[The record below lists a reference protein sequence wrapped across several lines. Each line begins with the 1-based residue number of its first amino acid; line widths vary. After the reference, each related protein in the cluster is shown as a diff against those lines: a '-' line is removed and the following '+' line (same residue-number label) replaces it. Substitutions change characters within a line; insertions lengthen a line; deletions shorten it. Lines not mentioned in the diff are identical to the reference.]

1 MRNTMFIYTFVR
13 ERFVRCTG
21 TSLVIFLLSEVC
33 LVQDVSGVYC
43 TSVFRLS
50 CLRHFSFHISV
61 FILFVQLERKQISAK
76 ENGETCEPDDGSRVK
91 FRNVVYIKYQT
102 VEMSKDVML

>member
-1 MRNTMFIYTFVR
+1 MRNTMFMYTFFR

-33 LVQDVSGVYC
+33 LVQDVLRVYC

-50 CLRHFSFHISV
+50 
-61 FILFVQLERKQISAK
+61 
-76 ENGETCEPDDGSRVK
+76 
-91 FRNVVYIKYQT
+91 
-102 VEMSKDVML
+102 